1 MASPVVYTRSLGK
14 IISKKLK
21 ASRNMTRL
29 LLSFIL
35 IILALQSCIEKSSE
49 DTYKEV
55 TVSLRPENLQS
66 PQKVNAI
73 EDVKLR
79 EKIAKNFK
87 VDKGEYEKLITEFG
101 KETAERIAFTKSFI
115 EFAEI
120 GNRDMHVADY
130 YHLIKVKFQNDTL
143 FLNFGAKE
151 LMGGTSFGFIVT
163 GGKYKGRFGHTLRCM
178 TDKVPEVFVQYD
190 SLSLNK
196 KRFLK
201 GDTIYGEY
209 FIKALNKSDN
219 VEFLSKGM
227 FRSIIE

>member
-1 MASPVVYTRSLGK
+1 LGK
-14 IISKKLK
+14 IISRKLK

-29 LLSFIL
+29 LLSFTL
-35 IILALQSCIEKSSE
+35 LILALQSCIEKNTE

-55 TVSLRPENLQS
+55 TVSPRPENLQS
-66 PQKVNAI
+66 PQKINTI
-73 EDVKLR
+73 EDVELR
-79 EKIAKNFK
+79 GMIAKNFQM
-87 VDKGEYEKLITEFG
+87 DKGEYEKLITEFG
-101 KETAERIAFTKSFI
+101 RETAERIAFTKSFI

-130 YHLIKVKFQNDTL
+130 YNLSRVKFQNDTL
-143 FLNFGAKE
+143 FLNFGARE
-151 LMGGTSFGFIVT
+151 LMGGASFGFIIT
-163 GGKYKGRFGHTLRCM
+163 GGKYKGRFGHTQRCM
-178 TDKVPEVFVQYD
+178 TDKEPEVIVQYD